1 MILNIVYIVVNKQIK
16 LKSFDKVVNIIKAKW
31 LWKFEKPITYK
42 TIFFLFLLNFFF
54 ESVLEMHYNP

>member
-31 LWKFEKPITYK
+31 LWKFEKPINLYNY
-42 TIFFLFLLNFFF
+42 FFSFLVKLFL
-54 ESVLEMHYNP
+54 SQS

>member
-31 LWKFEKPITYK
+31 LWKFEKPITYT
-42 TIFFLFLLNFFF
+42 TIFFLFLLNFFL
-54 ESVLEMHYNP
+54 SQS